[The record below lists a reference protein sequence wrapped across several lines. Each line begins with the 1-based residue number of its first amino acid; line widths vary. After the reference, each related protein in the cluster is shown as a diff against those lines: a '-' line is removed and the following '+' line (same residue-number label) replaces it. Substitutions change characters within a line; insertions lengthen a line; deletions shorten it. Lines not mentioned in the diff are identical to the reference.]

1 MMNSN
6 PWSKTGFKI
15 QICCLILSPSFLAAG
30 IYLTIKHLVIY
41 FGPEMSR
48 IRPKMYTRIFIS
60 CDIVSIISQAAGG
73 GVASAETANLVN
85 IGDDIMIA
93 GIAFQVATMFVCIC
107 LAVDFGI
114 QVFRHHIHRSA
125 GEGEVKEARE
135 LPQSFRYY
143 AACCAIAFALIFVRC
158 VYRIPEMSGG
168 WGSKLMRNQAEF
180 MILDGAMISTA
191 SILLTIAHPG
201 IFFPAISSR
210 YTATQSGNENRPPL
224 REKSGQMLEPPG
236 NMS

>member
-1 MMNSN
+1 VSC
-6 PWSKTGFKI
+6 PRARAFDG
-15 QICCLILSPSFLAAG
+15 ILFDQFILFAAG
-30 IYLTIKHLVIY
+30 DVL
-41 FGPEMSR
+41 S
-48 IRPKMYTRIFIS
+48 
-60 CDIVSIISQAAGG
+60 IVSQAAGG
-73 GVASAETANLVN
+73 GVASAETTNLVN

-114 QVFRHHIHRSA
+114 QVLRRHSHRSA
-125 GEGEVKEARE
+125 GEGEVQEAKQ

-143 AACCAIAFALIFVRC
+143 AACCAIAFGLIFVRC

-168 WGSKLMRNQAEF
+168 WGSTLMRNEAEF
-180 MILDGAMISTA
+180 MVLDGAMISIA

-210 YTATQSGNENRPPL
+210 YTATHLENESGLPL
-224 REKSGQMLEPPG
+224 EEKSGQTPESPA
-236 NMS
+236 NTS